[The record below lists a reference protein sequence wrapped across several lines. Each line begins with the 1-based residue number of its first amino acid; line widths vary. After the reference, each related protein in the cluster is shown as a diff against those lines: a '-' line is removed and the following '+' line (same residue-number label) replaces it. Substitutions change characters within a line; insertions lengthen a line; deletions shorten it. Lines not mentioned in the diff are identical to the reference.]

1 MTGEGREPW
10 ATYIDLLVGEINK
23 AAGRQICS
31 GQGCESDAL
40 CFALCFCVCV
50 CVFFFVLF
58 FFWGGEW
65 RSEFGEFN
73 KVRGV

>member
-23 AAGRQICS
+23 AAGRQIYS
-31 GQGCESDAL
+31 GQGCESDVL
-40 CFALCFCVCV
+40 CF
-50 CVFFFVLF
+50 FFFF
-58 FFWGGEW
+58 FFGGGGEW
-65 RSEFGEFN
+65 RSEFGEYN